1 MVRRTM
7 LDSRR
12 NISLGCA
19 VSALAGYVDAIGFV
33 HLGGLFVSFMS
44 GNSTRMGVSLAEGQW
59 LHAAK
64 ALGLIA
70 LFVIGAAAGSL
81 IVLGRGANRQPW
93 VLLAE
98 ALLLA
103 AAALC
108 YTIGLSNAAVAA
120 IVLAMGLESAGFPIQ
135 ARAACL
141 IGWPAAHSR
150 SPLIHHYWL
159 RTLGIEGGYNIEA
172 VPPEGFAE
180 FVMHLSTHGFV
191 GANVTIPHK
200 ERALALSMPDARA
213 RAVGAANT
221 LWYEG
226 GELRSTNTDIEGF
239 INNLDAC
246 APGWDAA
253 TDALVL
259 GAGGSS
265 RAVVFGLIERGI
277 KRVHLANRT
286 IERARALADRFG
298 ANVHPVSWDA
308 MSDLLPRA
316 GLLVNTTSL
325 GMDGQPALEVDAGL
339 LPSHAVVADLVY
351 VPLETPLLPAP
362 RPPGL
367 KTAHV
372 LGILLHQA
380 VRGVDLWFGQ
390 RPEVTPELRALVEAD
405 LTKV

>member
-1 MVRRTM
+1 MT
-7 LDSRR
+7 
-12 NISLGCA
+12 A
-19 VSALAGYVDAIGFV
+19 VI
-33 HLGGLFVSFMS
+33 
-44 GNSTRMGVSLAEGQW
+44 
-59 LHAAK
+59 K
-64 ALGLIA
+64 
-70 LFVIGAAAGSL
+70 
-81 IVLGRGANRQPW
+81 
-93 VLLAE
+93 
-98 ALLLA
+98 
-103 AAALC
+103 
-108 YTIGLSNAAVAA
+108 
-120 IVLAMGLESAGFPIQ
+120 

-159 RTLGIEGGYNIEA
+159 RKLGIEGGYNIEA

-180 FVMHLSTHGFV
+180 FVLHLSTHGFV

-200 ERALALSMPDARA
+200 ERALALSKPDARA

-246 APGWDAA
+246 AQGWDGVE
-253 TDALVL
+253 DALVL

-286 IERARALADRFG
+286 IERARALADQFG

-308 MSDLLPRA
+308 MSDLLPRT

-325 GMDGQPALEVDAGL
+325 GMHGQPALEIDTGL

-351 VPLETPLLPAP
+351 VPLKTPLLSAA
-362 RPPGL
+362 RARGL
-367 KTAHV
+367 KTADG
-372 LGILLHQA
+372 LGMLMHQA
-380 VRGVDLWFGQ
+380 VRGFELWFGQ

-405 LTKV
+405 LTNV